1 MRKLVEC
8 VPNFSEGRDRA
19 VIDAIADAIRATPGC
34 TLLDVDPGAST
45 NRTVYTFVAAPEAA
59 VEGALAAARV
69 ARTRIDMRTQK
80 GEHPRVGAMDVCPFV
95 PVSGVTMDDCVA
107 LANEFG
113 RRAATELGIP
123 VYLYGHAAKA
133 DHRRTLQQ
141 IRAGEYE
148 ALAERIK
155 KPEWKPDYGPAELVP
170 QWGATCAGARDFLI
184 AYNVNVLGTKEQ
196 AHRIALNVREQGRGP
211 GEPGRLKAV
220 RAIGWWVEE
229 YGLAQVSINL
239 EDYRTTPP
247 HVAFEACA
255 EEARALNLAVAGSE
269 LVGLIPLEAM
279 LMAAEHYIAK
289 ESLFILDERQKIRL
303 VVERLGLRS
312 VQPFVPEKRIIEY
325 MIPKGEDEPLASM
338 SVRGFVELLGSR
350 TPAPGGG
357 SASALVAAMGAALGA
372 MVGWMTYGKRKFEA
386 EDPVMRRLIPPLHE
400 GMKDLLPLIDR
411 DTRAFDAYLAAAGMP
426 KDTAEEK
433 AARHAAMQ
441 DGLKA
446 AVQVPLEVMR
456 TADRCW
462 EPMAEMAAHG
472 NPASRSDLEVGAKA
486 LEAGIWGAFRNVA
499 INLPGI
505 EDETFRKATAEEAEA
520 LAARAALMRD
530 KVLKAIATRTA

>member
-19 VIDAIADAIRATPGC
+19 VIDAIADAVRATTGC

-45 NRTVYTFVAAPEAA
+45 NRTVYTLVGAPAAV

-69 ARTRIDMRTQK
+69 ARQRIDMRTQK

-95 PVSGVTMDDCVA
+95 PVSGATMEDCVA
-107 LANEFG
+107 LAEEFG
-113 RRAATELGIP
+113 RRLAEELAVP

-133 DHRRTLQQ
+133 EHRSTLQQ

-148 ALAERIK
+148 AIPERIGR
-155 KPEWKPDYGPAELVP
+155 PEWKPDYGPAEFVP

-196 AHRIALNVREQGRGP
+196 AHRIALDVREQGRGP
-211 GEPGRLKAV
+211 GQPGRLKAV

-239 EDYRTTPP
+239 EDYHETPP
-247 HVAFEACA
+247 HVAFEACV
-255 EEARALNLAVAGSE
+255 EEARALRLGVAGSE
-269 LVGLIPLEAM
+269 IVGLIPLQAM
-279 LMAAEHYIAK
+279 LAAAEHYIAK
-289 ESLFILDERQKIRL
+289 EGLFILDERQKVRL
-303 VVERLGLRS
+303 AVERLGLSS
-312 VQPFVPEKRIIEY
+312 VQPFVPEKRVIEY
-325 MIPKGEDEPLASM
+325 MIAEGDEEPLAST
-338 SVRGFVELLGSR
+338 SVRAFVELLGSR

-357 SASALVAAMGAALGA
+357 SASALIAAMGAGLGA

-386 EDPVMRRLIPPLHE
+386 QDPVMRRLIPPLHE

-411 DTRAFDAYLAAAGMP
+411 DTRAFDAYLAAVGMP
-426 KDTAEEK
+426 KDTPEEK
-433 AARHAAMQ
+433 AARRAAMQ
-441 DGLKA
+441 EGLKA
-446 AVQVPLEVMR
+446 AVRVPLEVMQ

-462 EPMAEMAAHG
+462 EAMREMADHG

-486 LEAGIWGAFRNVA
+486 LEAGIWGASRNVA

-505 EDETFRKATAEEAEA
+505 EDEAFRRATAEEADA
-520 LAARAALMRD
+520 IAARASAERD
-530 KVLKAIATRTA
+530 AVLKTLAVRAG

>member
-1 MRKLVEC
+1 MRTLVEC

-19 VIDAIADAIRATPGC
+19 VIDAIADAIRATAGC
-34 TLLDVDPGAST
+34 TLLDVDAGAST
-45 NRTVYTFVAAPEAA
+45 NRTVYTLVGAPEA
-59 VEGALAAARV
+59 VVDGALAAARV
-69 ARTRIDMRTQK
+69 ARLRIDMRTQK
-80 GEHPRVGAMDVCPFV
+80 GEHPRVGALDVCPFV

-113 RRAATELGIP
+113 RRAAAELGVP
-123 VYLYGHAAKA
+123 VYLYGHAARA

-148 ALAERIK
+148 ALPDRIAR
-155 KPEWKPDYGPAELVP
+155 PEWAPDYGPAQFVP

-196 AHRIALNVREQGRGP
+196 AHRIALDVREQGRGP

-269 LVGLIPLEAM
+269 LVGLIPLQAM
-279 LMAAEHYIAK
+279 LVAAEHYIAR
-289 ESLFILDERQKIRL
+289 ENLFLLDERQKIRL
-303 VVERLGLRS
+303 AVERLGLSS

-325 MIPKGEDEPLASM
+325 MVPKGEDEPLASM

-386 EDPVMRRLIPPLHE
+386 QDPLMRRLIPPLHQ

-411 DTRAFDAYLAAAGMP
+411 DTRAFDAYLAAVGMP
-426 KDTAEEK
+426 KETPEEK
-433 AARHAAMQ
+433 SARHTAMQ
-441 DGLKA
+441 DGLKT

-462 EPMAEMAAHG
+462 EALVEMAAHG

-505 EDETFRKATAEEAEA
+505 EDEAFRRATAEEAEA
-520 LAARAALMRD
+520 VAARAALMRD
-530 KVLKAIATRTA
+530 KVLKALAARPA

>member
-19 VIDAIADAIRATPGC
+19 VIDALADAIRATAGC

-45 NRTVYTFVAAPEAA
+45 NRTVFTFVGSPEAV
-59 VEGALAAARV
+59 VEGAVAAARV
-69 ARTRIDMRTQK
+69 ARLRIDMRTQK

-95 PVSGVTMDDCVA
+95 PVAGVTMDDCVA
-107 LANEFG
+107 LANELG
-113 RRAATELGIP
+113 RRVAAELGVP

-148 ALAERIK
+148 ALGEKIR

-170 QWGATCAGARDFLI
+170 SWGATCAGARDFLI

-279 LMAAEHYIAK
+279 LVAAEHYIAR
-289 ESLFILDERQKIRL
+289 ENLFILDERQKIRL
-303 VVERLGLRS
+303 VVERLGLSS
-312 VQPFVPEKRIIEY
+312 VQRFVPEKRIIEY

-338 SVRGFVELLGSR
+338 SVRAFVELLGSR
-350 TPAPGGG
+350 APAPGGG

-372 MVGWMTYGKRKFEA
+372 MVGWMTYGKRRFEA
-386 EDPVMRRLIPPLHE
+386 QDALMRRLIPLLHE

-411 DTRAFDAYLAAAGMP
+411 DTRAFDAYLAAVGMP

-433 AARHAAMQ
+433 AVRQAAVQ

-462 EPMAEMAAHG
+462 EPMVEMAAHG

-486 LEAGIWGAFRNVA
+486 LEAGIWGASRNVT

-505 EDETFRKATAEEAEA
+505 EDEAFRKATAEEAEA
-520 LAARAALMRD
+520 LAARAARMRD
-530 KVLKAIATRTA
+530 EVLKAIATRTA